1 MMVTAREL
9 AEGTMVEREWVVE
22 LGTSTGGDSFAG
34 VWGSDDDG
42 TGLSLYRRLTRRGCA
57 MSG

>member
-1 MMVTAREL
+1 MVTAREL
-9 AEGTMVEREWVVE
+9 AEGTMAECEWVVE

-34 VWGSDDDG
+34 ASGSDDGG
-42 TGLSLYRRLTRRGCA
+42 TGLSLYRRLTRSGCA